1 MAINYLGKVAE
12 STTTGDP
19 KTVTSLLTMP
29 AGTLIICA
37 LTARRS
43 GAPPGVTSVT
53 DTKGHVYTKSTI
65 AGSICLAGLA
75 WTRTTVPMTTSDQ
88 ITVDWNGTLTVSW
101 VSIHAFDNA
110 AGVATDTDANASFDA
125 TPTSLLTV
133 PGSDWLT
140 FGTFYFPNGA
150 PTVTPVDSSVSR
162 DTGSNSECFS
172 RNGLVALGT
181 HLIGGTTASSHT
193 HYYSAA
199 SFAFQSSG
207 SGNPRGQKTVIGV

>member
-19 KTVTSLLTMP
+19 KTVTSTLAIP
-29 AGTLIICA
+29 SGSLIILA
-37 LTARRS
+37 LSARRS

-65 AGSICLAGLA
+65 AGSTTLAGLA

-110 AGVATDTDANASFDA
+110 AGSAHDTYANAHFDA
-125 TPTSLLTV
+125 TPQATLDVS
-133 PGSDWLT
+133 GSDWLT
-140 FGTFYFPNGA
+140 FATFYFPNGA
-150 PTVTPVDSSVSR
+150 PTVTPVNSSLSR

-172 RNGLVALGT
+172 RNGTAGT
-181 HLIGGTTASSHT
+181 THDIGGTTASSNT

-199 SFAFQSSG
+199 SFLFESSG

>member
-19 KTVTSLLTMP
+19 KTVTSLLAMP
-29 AGTLIICA
+29 AGTLIILA

-43 GAPPGVTSVT
+43 GSPPGVTSVT

-65 AGSICLAGLA
+65 AGSIALAGLA

-110 AGVATDTDANASFDA
+110 AGAATDTDANAEFSA
-125 TPTSLLTV
+125 TPSALLNV
-133 PGSDWLT
+133 SGSDWLT
-140 FGTFYFPNGA
+140 FATFYFPNGA
-150 PTVTPVDSSVSR
+150 PTVTPINSSVSR

-172 RNGLVALGT
+172 RNGTVGT
-181 HLIGGTTASSHT
+181 THDIGGTTASSSS
-193 HYYSAA
+193 HYWSAA